1 MSKRLEVI
9 YENGVFRPLEPVDVS
24 EHQRMTTMLPEA
36 SLVPSEEELF
46 DTEYERCA
54 AHRSKKE
61 PGELPVWP
69 GTVIGSLTREEIS
82 DDVA

>member
-36 SLVPSEEELF
+36 SLVPSEEELGSVP
-46 DTEYERCA
+46 D
-54 AHRSKKE
+54 
-61 PGELPVWP
+61 VWYRH
-69 GTVIGSLTREEIS
+69 S
-82 DDVA
+82 